1 MEGGGF
7 DFFSED
13 PNPSVWPSQPSAT
26 GPGHAPPPRAG
37 VDALDLNSQVAPGED
52 FPHLHDYGS
61 YLQGDG
67 EDGAR
72 RGRGF
77 GLPPTRAPRT
87 LGVPN

>member
-13 PNPSVWPSQPSAT
+13 PSVWPSQPSVT
-26 GPGHAPPPRAG
+26 GPSHAPPPHAG
-37 VDALDLNSQVAPGED
+37 MDALDLNSQVPAGED

-72 RGRGF
+72 RGRGKNAF
-77 GLPPTRAPRT
+77 C
-87 LGVPN
+87 